1 MRGNQMARRMPELPA
16 YAAAVLR
23 ALEDAGF
30 EAWVVGGWVR
40 DALLGSASHDVDVC
54 TAAPWQESERAL
66 LAAGLAVHRTGTQ
79 HGTVTAVSE
88 GKPVEVCYAFQD
100 FSSVPSFYQ
109 IPKDRTKPFGT
120 VHAVLCAEKYINEPF
135 AVVNADDYY
144 GVDGFASMN
153 QCLQGLKDGEAAM
166 VGYYLKNTVSE
177 NGTVTRGVC
186 SQENGLL
193 TKVTETFKIQPFA
206 DGTIRDTATSEEGV
220 ILDPNALVSMNFW
233 GFVPGVFK
241 QMEAY
246 FDAFLRGLA
255 PDAIKAECLLP
266 IMVDDLMRKKEM
278 IVHVLS
284 TNATWFGITYPQD
297 KPYVQQELKK
307 LHDQGVYPPSLH

>member
-1 MRGNQMARRMPELPA
+1 MKTTLVIM
-16 YAAAVLR
+16 
-23 ALEDAGF
+23 
-30 EAWVVGGWVR
+30 
-40 DALLGSASHDVDVC
+40 
-54 TAAPWQESERAL
+54 
-66 LAAGLAVHRTGTQ
+66 AAGLGSRYGGNKQTEGIGPNHEMLMEYSIFDAVRAGFSKFVFVIKPDMQ
-79 HGTVTAVSE
+79 SLIEALCGDLVASCKDQE

-100 FSSVPSFYQ
+100 FSTVPSFYQ

-144 GVDGFASMN
+144 GVDGFSSMN
-153 QCLQGLKDGEAAM
+153 QCLQTLKDGEACM

>member
-1 MRGNQMARRMPELPA
+1 MKTTLVIM
-16 YAAAVLR
+16 
-23 ALEDAGF
+23 
-30 EAWVVGGWVR
+30 
-40 DALLGSASHDVDVC
+40 
-54 TAAPWQESERAL
+54 
-66 LAAGLAVHRTGTQ
+66 AAGLGSRYGGNKQTEGIGPNHEMLMEYSIFDAVRAGFSKFVFVIKPDMQ
-79 HGTVTAVSE
+79 SLIEALCGDLVASCKDQE

-100 FSSVPSFYQ
+100 FSTVPSFYQ

-144 GVDGFASMN
+144 GVDGFATMY

>member
-1 MRGNQMARRMPELPA
+1 MKTTLVIM
-16 YAAAVLR
+16 
-23 ALEDAGF
+23 
-30 EAWVVGGWVR
+30 
-40 DALLGSASHDVDVC
+40 
-54 TAAPWQESERAL
+54 
-66 LAAGLAVHRTGTQ
+66 AAGLGSRYGGNKQTEGIGPNHEMLMEYSIFDAVRAGFSKFVFVIKPDMQ
-79 HGTVTAVSE
+79 SLIEALCGDLVASCKDQE

-100 FSSVPSFYQ
+100 FSTVPSFYQ

-144 GVDGFASMN
+144 GVDGFASMY

>member
-1 MRGNQMARRMPELPA
+1 MKT
-16 YAAAVLR
+16 
-23 ALEDAGF
+23 AL
-30 EAWVVGGWVR
+30 VIM
-40 DALLGSASHDVDVC
+40 
-54 TAAPWQESERAL
+54 
-66 LAAGLAVHRTGTQ
+66 AAGLGSRYGGNKQTEGIGPNHEMLMEYSIFDAVRAGFSKFVFVIKPDMKPLIETLCGDLVASCKDQ
-79 HGTVTAVSE
+79 DGN
-88 GKPVEVCYAFQD
+88 PVEVCYAFQD

-109 IPKDRTKPFGT
+109 IPADRTKPFGT

-144 GVDGFASMN
+144 GVDGFATMY

-186 SQENGLL
+186 SQENGML

-233 GFVPGVFK
+233 GFVPSVFQ

-246 FDAFLRGLA
+246 FDAFLRNLTPA
-255 PDAIKAECLLP
+255 DIKAECLLP

-278 IVHVLS
+278 VVHVLS

>member
-1 MRGNQMARRMPELPA
+1 MKT
-16 YAAAVLR
+16 
-23 ALEDAGF
+23 AL
-30 EAWVVGGWVR
+30 VIM
-40 DALLGSASHDVDVC
+40 
-54 TAAPWQESERAL
+54 
-66 LAAGLAVHRTGTQ
+66 AAGLGSRYGGNKQTEGIGPNHEMLMEYSIFDAVRAGFSKFVFVIKPDMKPLIETLCGDLVASCKDQ
-79 HGTVTAVSE
+79 DGN
-88 GKPVEVCYAFQD
+88 PVEVCYAFQD

-109 IPKDRTKPFGT
+109 IPADRTKPFGT

-144 GVDGFASMN
+144 GVDGFSSMN
-153 QCLQGLKDGEAAM
+153 QCLQTLKDGEACM

-246 FDAFLRGLA
+246 FNAFLRGLA

-278 IVHVLS
+278 IVRVLS

>member
-1 MRGNQMARRMPELPA
+1 MKT
-16 YAAAVLR
+16 
-23 ALEDAGF
+23 AL
-30 EAWVVGGWVR
+30 VIM
-40 DALLGSASHDVDVC
+40 
-54 TAAPWQESERAL
+54 
-66 LAAGLAVHRTGTQ
+66 AAGLGSRYGGNKQTEGIGPNHEMLMEYSIFDAVRAGFSKFVFVIKPDMKPLIETLCGDLVASCKDQ
-79 HGTVTAVSE
+79 DGN
-88 GKPVEVCYAFQD
+88 PVEVCYAFQD

-109 IPKDRTKPFGT
+109 SPADRTKPFGT

-144 GVDGFASMN
+144 GVDGFSSMN
-153 QCLQGLKDGEAAM
+153 QCLQTLKDGEACM

-278 IVHVLS
+278 IVRVLS

>member
-1 MRGNQMARRMPELPA
+1 M
-16 YAAAVLR
+16 
-23 ALEDAGF
+23 
-30 EAWVVGGWVR
+30 
-40 DALLGSASHDVDVC
+40 
-54 TAAPWQESERAL
+54 
-66 LAAGLAVHRTGTQ
+66 
-79 HGTVTAVSE
+79 
-88 GKPVEVCYAFQD
+88 
-100 FSSVPSFYQ
+100 
-109 IPKDRTKPFGT
+109 
-120 VHAVLCAEKYINEPF
+120 HAVLCAEKYINEPF

-153 QCLQGLKDGEAAM
+153 QCLQGLKDGEACM

-186 SQENGLL
+186 SQENGML

-220 ILDPNALVSMNFW
+220 ILGPNALVSMNFW
-233 GFVPGVFK
+233 GFVPSVFQ

-246 FDAFLRGLA
+246 FDAFLRNLTPA
-255 PDAIKAECLLP
+255 DIKAECLLP

-278 IVHVLS
+278 VVHVLS

>member
-1 MRGNQMARRMPELPA
+1 MKTTLVIM
-16 YAAAVLR
+16 
-23 ALEDAGF
+23 
-30 EAWVVGGWVR
+30 
-40 DALLGSASHDVDVC
+40 
-54 TAAPWQESERAL
+54 
-66 LAAGLAVHRTGTQ
+66 AAGLGSRYGGNKQTEGIGPNHEMLMEYSIFDAVRAGFSKFVFVIKPDMKPLIEALCGDLVASCRDQ
-79 HGTVTAVSE
+79 E
-88 GKPVEVCYAFQD
+88 GKPVEVCYAMQD

-109 IPKDRTKPFGT
+109 IPSERTKPFGT

-144 GVDGFASMN
+144 GVDGFSSMN
-153 QCLQGLKDGEAAM
+153 QCLQTLKDGEACM

-186 SQENGLL
+186 SQENGML

-246 FDAFLRGLA
+246 FDSFLRGLA

-278 IVHVLS
+278 VVHVLS

>member
-1 MRGNQMARRMPELPA
+1 MKT
-16 YAAAVLR
+16 
-23 ALEDAGF
+23 AL
-30 EAWVVGGWVR
+30 VIM
-40 DALLGSASHDVDVC
+40 
-54 TAAPWQESERAL
+54 
-66 LAAGLAVHRTGTQ
+66 AAGLGSRYGGNKQTEGIGPNHEMLMEYSIFDAVRAGFSKFVFVIKPDMKPLIETLCGDLVASCKDQ
-79 HGTVTAVSE
+79 DGN
-88 GKPVEVCYAFQD
+88 PVEVCYAFQD

-109 IPKDRTKPFGT
+109 IPADRTKPFGT

-144 GVDGFASMN
+144 GVDGFSSMN
-153 QCLQGLKDGEAAM
+153 QCLQTLKDGEACM

-278 IVHVLS
+278 IVRVLS

>member
-1 MRGNQMARRMPELPA
+1 MKT
-16 YAAAVLR
+16 
-23 ALEDAGF
+23 AL
-30 EAWVVGGWVR
+30 VIM
-40 DALLGSASHDVDVC
+40 
-54 TAAPWQESERAL
+54 
-66 LAAGLAVHRTGTQ
+66 AAGLGSRYGGNKQTEGIGPNHEMLMEYSIFDAVRAGFSKFVFVIKPDMKPLIETLCGDLVASCKDQ
-79 HGTVTAVSE
+79 DGN
-88 GKPVEVCYAFQD
+88 PVEVCYAFQD

-109 IPKDRTKPFGT
+109 IPADRTKPFGT

-144 GVDGFASMN
+144 GVDGFATMY

-278 IVHVLS
+278 IVRVLS

>member
-1 MRGNQMARRMPELPA
+1 MKTTLVIM
-16 YAAAVLR
+16 
-23 ALEDAGF
+23 
-30 EAWVVGGWVR
+30 
-40 DALLGSASHDVDVC
+40 
-54 TAAPWQESERAL
+54 
-66 LAAGLAVHRTGTQ
+66 AAGLGSRYGGNKQTEGIGPNHEMLMEYSIFDAVRAGFSKFVFVIKPDMKPLIEALCGDLVASCRDQ
-79 HGTVTAVSE
+79 E
-88 GKPVEVCYAFQD
+88 GKPVEVCYAMQD

-109 IPKDRTKPFGT
+109 IPSERTKPFGT

-153 QCLQGLKDGEAAM
+153 QCLQGLKDGEACM

-186 SQENGLL
+186 SQENGML

-233 GFVPGVFK
+233 GFVPSVFQ

-246 FDAFLRGLA
+246 FDAFLRKLTPA
-255 PDAIKAECLLP
+255 DIKAECLLP

-278 IVHVLS
+278 VVHVLS

>member
-1 MRGNQMARRMPELPA
+1 MKTTLVIM
-16 YAAAVLR
+16 
-23 ALEDAGF
+23 
-30 EAWVVGGWVR
+30 
-40 DALLGSASHDVDVC
+40 
-54 TAAPWQESERAL
+54 
-66 LAAGLAVHRTGTQ
+66 AAGLGSRYGGNKQTEGIGPNHEMLMEYSIFDAVRAGFSKFVFVIKPEMQ
-79 HGTVTAVSE
+79 SLIEALCGDLVASCKDQE

-144 GVDGFASMN
+144 GVDGFATMY

>member
-1 MRGNQMARRMPELPA
+1 MKTTLVIM
-16 YAAAVLR
+16 
-23 ALEDAGF
+23 
-30 EAWVVGGWVR
+30 
-40 DALLGSASHDVDVC
+40 
-54 TAAPWQESERAL
+54 
-66 LAAGLAVHRTGTQ
+66 AAGLGSRYGGNKQTEGIGPNHEMLMEYSIFDAVRAGFSKFVFVIKPDMKPLIEALCGDLVASCRDQ
-79 HGTVTAVSE
+79 E
-88 GKPVEVCYAFQD
+88 GKPVEVCYAMQD

-109 IPKDRTKPFGT
+109 IPSERTKPFGT

-135 AVVNADDYY
+135 AVVNAGDYS
-144 GVDGFASMN
+144 GVDGVASMN
-153 QCLQGLKDGEAAM
+153 QCLQGLKDGEACM

-186 SQENGLL
+186 SQENGML

-233 GFVPGVFK
+233 GFVPSVFQ

-246 FDAFLRGLA
+246 FDAFLRNLTPA
-255 PDAIKAECLLP
+255 DIKAECLLP

-278 IVHVLS
+278 VVHVLS

>member
-1 MRGNQMARRMPELPA
+1 MKT
-16 YAAAVLR
+16 
-23 ALEDAGF
+23 AL
-30 EAWVVGGWVR
+30 VIM
-40 DALLGSASHDVDVC
+40 
-54 TAAPWQESERAL
+54 
-66 LAAGLAVHRTGTQ
+66 AAGLGSRYGGNKQTEGIGPNHEMLMEYSIFDAVRAGFSKFVFVIKPDMKPLIETLCGDLVASCKDQ
-79 HGTVTAVSE
+79 DGN
-88 GKPVEVCYAFQD
+88 PVEVCYAFQD

-109 IPKDRTKPFGT
+109 IPADRTKPFGT

-144 GVDGFASMN
+144 GVDGFSSMN
-153 QCLQGLKDGEAAM
+153 QCLQTLKDGEACM

-186 SQENGLL
+186 SQENGML

-278 IVHVLS
+278 IVRVLS

>member
-1 MRGNQMARRMPELPA
+1 MKT
-16 YAAAVLR
+16 
-23 ALEDAGF
+23 AL
-30 EAWVVGGWVR
+30 VIM
-40 DALLGSASHDVDVC
+40 
-54 TAAPWQESERAL
+54 
-66 LAAGLAVHRTGTQ
+66 AAGLGSRYGGNKQTEGIGPNHEMLMEYSIFDAVRAGFSKFVFVIKPDMKPLIETLCGDLVASCKDQ
-79 HGTVTAVSE
+79 DGN
-88 GKPVEVCYAFQD
+88 PVEVCYAFQD

-109 IPKDRTKPFGT
+109 IPADRTKPFGT

-144 GVDGFASMN
+144 GVDGFSSMN
-153 QCLQGLKDGEAAM
+153 QCLQTLKDGEACM

-278 IVHVLS
+278 IVRVLS

-297 KPYVQQELKK
+297 KPYVQRELKK

>member
-1 MRGNQMARRMPELPA
+1 MKT
-16 YAAAVLR
+16 
-23 ALEDAGF
+23 AL
-30 EAWVVGGWVR
+30 VIM
-40 DALLGSASHDVDVC
+40 
-54 TAAPWQESERAL
+54 
-66 LAAGLAVHRTGTQ
+66 AAGLGSRYGGNKQTEGIGPNHEMLMEYSIFDAVRAGFSKFVFVIKPDMKPLIETLCGDLVASCKDQ
-79 HGTVTAVSE
+79 DGN
-88 GKPVEVCYAFQD
+88 PVEVCYAFQD

-109 IPKDRTKPFGT
+109 IPADRTKPFGT

-144 GVDGFASMN
+144 GVDGFSSMN
-153 QCLQGLKDGEAAM
+153 QCLQTLKDGEACM

-233 GFVPGVFK
+233 GFVPSVFQ

-246 FDAFLRGLA
+246 FDAFLRKLTPA
-255 PDAIKAECLLP
+255 DIKAECLLP

-278 IVHVLS
+278 VVHVLS

>member
-1 MRGNQMARRMPELPA
+1 MKTTLVIM
-16 YAAAVLR
+16 
-23 ALEDAGF
+23 
-30 EAWVVGGWVR
+30 
-40 DALLGSASHDVDVC
+40 
-54 TAAPWQESERAL
+54 
-66 LAAGLAVHRTGTQ
+66 AAGLGSRYGGNKQTEGIGPNHEMLMEYSIFDAVRAGFSKFVFVIKPDMKPLIEALCGDLVASCRDQ
-79 HGTVTAVSE
+79 E
-88 GKPVEVCYAFQD
+88 GKPVEVCYAMQD

-109 IPKDRTKPFGT
+109 IPSERTKPFGT

-153 QCLQGLKDGEAAM
+153 QCLQGLKDGEACM

-186 SQENGLL
+186 SQENGML
-193 TKVTETFKIQPFA
+193 TKVTETFKIHPFA

-233 GFVPGVFK
+233 GFVPSVFQ

-246 FDAFLRGLA
+246 FDAFLRNLTPA
-255 PDAIKAECLLP
+255 DIKAECLLP

-278 IVHVLS
+278 VVHVLS